1 MPVTCTSSSSRL
13 LPARGV
19 TLAPRRAARR
29 AAALLALLLLLGAA
43 LPARADEEEP
53 KPLREE
59 ETGLLSAVDA
69 ADQSVVTVVGF
80 PMRYGPPRPGHKLKR
95 LIGTAIVSSEH
106 RLITTASMALP
117 GGTLSVLLGKG
128 VEREARLL
136 GVDRKSNL
144 ALFEVEGARL
154 TALRRASPRSLAVG
168 SWVAVLSNVSITRPQ
183 AALGRVAGRGER
195 IDFPYAGDIVE
206 IEAPSY
212 LGATGAAVLNEE
224 GDWVAVV
231 VGRAAP
237 APSGPSPEEYSPPG
251 PASSREPAAQPNSV
265 LLALPVDQVDR
276 IVSDLAEHGSVR
288 QAFLGVGLRVDPNDS
303 LGVRVVR
310 VAPGSPAENAGIQVG
325 DRILAIEGSEMR
337 TSEEIT
343 EAVRGM
349 RPGDDVALTI
359 VREAEILPVRA
370 TLVVAPADG
379 SGSGAAREAEIRAL
393 RENLERLRDES
404 RRLEDRLKSL
414 EAPRR

>member
-1 MPVTCTSSSSRL
+1 M
-13 LPARGV
+13 
-19 TLAPRRAARR
+19 TLAKHRV
-29 AAALLALLLLLGAA
+29 AALSAAFAIAFSFLAAMPAA
-43 LPARADEEEP
+43 PARADDEEP

-59 ETGLLSAVDA
+59 ETGLLNAVDA

-95 LIGTAIVSSEH
+95 LIGTAVVSSEH

-128 VEREARLL
+128 IEREARLL

-154 TALRRASPRSLAVG
+154 TALRRAAPRSLAVG

-195 IDFPYAGDIVE
+195 IDFPYAGDIIE

-237 APSGPSPEEYSPPG
+237 APPGSSRGEAPPG
-251 PASSREPAAQPNSV
+251 PASSSEPSAQPNSV

-310 VAPGSPAENAGIQVG
+310 VAPGSPAERAGIQVG
-325 DRILAIEGSEMR
+325 DRILAIEGAEMR

-349 RPGDDVALTI
+349 RPGDDLSLTV
-359 VREAEILPVRA
+359 VREAEILPLRA
-370 TLVVAPADG
+370 TLAVAPADA
-379 SGSGAAREAEIRAL
+379 SGGRAAREAEIRAL
-393 RENLERLRDES
+393 RENLERLREES
-404 RRLEDRLKSL
+404 RRLEDSLKSL
-414 EAPRR
+414 EPSRR